1 MDPLSNDL
9 AVGIGK
15 NAMVAGDVRIH
26 STHVHAESPHKCD
39 SCGKIAK
46 EGMFECPD
54 CSRTVCE
61 AHYRLKPKLCERCS
75 DRRFRESSEALQN
88 KAGSHPKDLHLLQ
101 KEIQRSAEYFQTTHD
116 LLEIQLEQTKKSI
129 PLRDRSGLSDRL
141 KLAEARW
148 SAGRRQEAMNQ
159 IEQICRDFGP
169 EDETMNL
176 FTRFKGALDPAGAL
190 AFISKSDWTTPARF
204 LAEYSLE
211 GRAEGIDSLLER
223 ASFLFPETQ
232 EVILMLAT
240 DELLNA
246 FDLGESERLQ
256 KAQARL
262 QKLNTETWLP
272 NRRILESLIDWVKDT
287 SQPAPSLDP
296 SNLLTPKLQKA
307 IHQVRRSGMKS
318 LRLPS
323 RAFFGETPETSSGQ
337 DQTTSGSQAQMPQQ
351 PENNE
356 TPSEETVSSETTPA
370 ENDLLRTSYKVEES
384 KPTIRFQLPKES
396 PTETSAFHETGN
408 IKEDQDDMNPLLGT
422 LQTPG
427 RTYWSR
433 NVLLASGLSGVV
445 LIALLCWAGFS
456 SRSSNLQKK
465 IDHNAQASSEKKD
478 SGSSKDSELPPK
490 DVTTSTPPTA
500 NSSES
505 QENGPTDDP
514 ENTAQQVSSKENDS
528 GASFPEVSST
538 PVKDA
543 AGLESD
549 KDVVESTH
557 PSSVGNAQITS
568 KETSANEENAN
579 DVKHQE
585 DNETP

>member
-1 MDPLSNDL
+1 
-9 AVGIGK
+9 
-15 NAMVAGDVRIH
+15 MVAGDVRIH
-26 STHVHAESPHKCD
+26 NTHVHAETPHKCD
-39 SCGKIAK
+39 SCGRIAK

-54 CSRTVCE
+54 CRRTVCE

-75 DRRFRESSEALQN
+75 DRRFRESSEALQT
-88 KAGSHPKDLHLLQ
+88 KAGSHPKDLHALQ
-101 KEIQRSAEYFQTTHD
+101 KEIQRSAEYFQTTYD
-116 LLEIQLEQTKKSI
+116 LLEIQLEQTKQFI
-129 PLRDRSGLSDRL
+129 PPRDRSGLPDRL

-211 GRAEGIDSLLER
+211 SRAEGIDSLLER
-223 ASFLFPETQ
+223 ASFLFPETP

-246 FDLGESERLQ
+246 FDLRESERLQ
-256 KAQARL
+256 KAQAHL

-272 NRRILESLIDWVKDT
+272 NRRMLESLINWVKDT
-287 SQPAPSLDP
+287 SQPSPSLEL

-323 RAFFGETPETSSGQ
+323 LSFFGEAPETSSGQ
-337 DQTTSGSQAQMPQQ
+337 ERTTNGSQAQMPQQ

-356 TPSEETVSSETTPA
+356 TPSGATVSPETTTP
-370 ENDLLRTSYKVEES
+370 ENDSLRTNYKVEES

-396 PTETSAFHETGN
+396 PAETSAFHETNN
-408 IKEDQDDMNPLLGT
+408 IKEGQDEVNPLPGT
-422 LQTPG
+422 LKTSN

-445 LIALLCWAGFS
+445 LIGLICWAGFS
-456 SRSSNLQKK
+456 SRSSNLKK
-465 IDHNAQASSEKKD
+465 TIDHNAQASSEKKD

-490 DVTTSTPPTA
+490 DITTSTPFTA

-505 QENGPTDDP
+505 QENAPTDDR
-514 ENTAQQVSSKENDS
+514 ENTGQKVSSKENDS
-528 GASFPEVSST
+528 GASSPEVSNS
-538 PVKDA
+538 PAKDTA
-543 AGLESD
+543 DHEGGEDL
-549 KDVVESTH
+549 VESRLKTDEPTQ
-557 PSSVGNAQITS
+557 PSSAGSDQTTS
-568 KETSANEENAN
+568 KENGMNEGSENN
-579 DVKHQE
+579 FKHQE
-585 DNETP
+585 DKEMP